1 VTGNECWN
9 DQYREALFNQG
20 LGVVSILV
28 RFVFK
33 RHKESIMN
41 RFLATTAAALL
52 LGAAP
57 GLAQTPASPNAA
69 QQPPMQAP
77 MQPEPPSAIPS
88 ETSPKSLDQSSE
100 AAKPIAPDQSTEAA
114 KPIAP
119 EQSAQFLTEQ
129 KPDELLA
136 SKLIGK
142 PAVNSQDE
150 TIGNVNDFV
159 TDRSGKVIGALI
171 GVGGFLGIG
180 EKHVAVRFEDLKFTR
195 DDNDNVKVTL
205 NISKEMLAS
214 APAYKTVEEQPVVEG
229 SAKTDR
235 EDNTRTY

>member
-1 VTGNECWN
+1 MLERSIPG
-9 DQYREALFNQG
+9 
-20 LGVVSILV
+20 GVVQAGGEG
-28 RFVFK
+28 RFDSRPLRFQTTQGE
-33 RHKESIMN
+33 HHD
-41 RFLATTAAALL
+41 RFLAMTAVALL
-52 LGAAP
+52 LSAAP

-88 ETSPKSLDQSSE
+88 ETSPKPLDQSSE
-100 AAKPIAPDQSTEAA
+100 AAKPVAPDQSTEAA

-119 EQSAQFLTEQ
+119 KQSAQFLTEQ

-142 PAVNSQDE
+142 PAVDSQDE
-150 TIGNVNDFV
+150 TIGNVNDLV

-195 DDNDNVKVTL
+195 DDKDNVNVTL
-205 NISKEMLAS
+205 KGDARLGTRLQDPGGA
-214 APAYKTVEEQPVVEG
+214 TGRGGFRQ
-229 SAKTDR
+229 DR
-235 EDNTRTY
+235 Q